1 MPVAFRFTS
10 ADLKKLPDFPGVRY
24 EIIDGELYVSR
35 QPTMGHQYA
44 CGAIF
49 SPLNQWCAATD
60 AGFVYFTP
68 GLVFAADNDVIPD
81 LVWISRTRLADAED
95 EHGHLTLAPE
105 LVVEVLSPGRAN
117 EMRDRELKLAL
128 YARQSVDEY
137 WIVDWQ
143 RRTVEIHRRDGDT
156 LALVA
161 TLGGADMLTSP
172 LLPGFSCPVAQF
184 WERSP
189 HPHRV

>member
-1 MPVAFRFTS
+1 MPVEFRFTS

-49 SPLNQWCAATD
+49 SPLHQWSLETGLGSA
-60 AGFVYFTP
+60 FFTP

-81 LVWISRTRLADAED
+81 VVWISRARLAEGED
-95 EHGHLTLAPE
+95 EHGHLRLAPE

-117 EMRDRELKLAL
+117 ELRDRETKLAL
-128 YARQSVDEY
+128 YERQGAKEY
-137 WIVDWQ
+137 WIVNLQQ
-143 RRTVEIHRRDGDT
+143 RAVEVFRRRDDRIE
-156 LALVA
+156 LVA
-161 TLGGADMLTSP
+161 VLESSDALTSP
-172 LLPGFSCPVAQF
+172 LLPGFSCPVAQL
-184 WERSP
+184 WK
-189 HPHRV
+189 

>member
-1 MPVAFRFTS
+1 MPVEFRFTS

-49 SPLNQWCAATD
+49 SPLHQWSLETGLGSA
-60 AGFVYFTP
+60 YFTP

-81 LVWISRTRLADAED
+81 VVWISRERLAEAED
-95 EHGHLTLAPE
+95 EHGHLRLAPE

-117 EMRDRELKLAL
+117 ELRDREAKLAL
-128 YARQSVDEY
+128 YERQGAQEY
-137 WIVDWQ
+137 WIVDLQ
-143 RRTVEIHRRDGDT
+143 RQAVEVFRRRDDSLE
-156 LALVA
+156 LAA
-161 TLGGADMLTSP
+161 ILGSSDAQISP
-172 LLPGFSCPVAQF
+172 LLPGFSCPVAQL
-184 WERSP
+184 WK
-189 HPHRV
+189 